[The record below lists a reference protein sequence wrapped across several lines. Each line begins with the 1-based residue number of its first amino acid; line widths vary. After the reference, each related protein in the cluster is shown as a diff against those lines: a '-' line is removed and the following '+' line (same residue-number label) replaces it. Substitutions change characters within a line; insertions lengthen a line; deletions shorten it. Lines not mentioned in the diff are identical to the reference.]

1 MLPLAPPL
9 NAALQVRHREYLAER
24 GGYAVDHDLVWSR
37 PDGRPVDSRDDWRV
51 WKRLQG
57 AAGVVEAVTLHE
69 TRNTTASLLREAGID
84 DGTTAQ
90 ILGHSDVLM
99 TRAYQRDDL
108 THARQAVAQLGD
120 MLALG
125 TRP

>member
-1 MLPLAPPL
+1 
-9 NAALQVRHREYLAER
+9 
-24 GGYAVDHDLVWSR
+24 
-37 PDGRPVDSRDDWRV
+37 
-51 WKRLQG
+51 
-57 AAGVVEAVTLHE
+57 VTLHE